1 MPFDWHCDGTEDCTD
16 SSDEEGCF
24 GRWNNLCLLNF
35 LDSFK
40 RTHLIY
46 IHKYISIKWIIGSTY
61 VVLEKN
67 NVCSK
72 NTTLQKK
79 IECMEAATIWT
90 DKDYGG
96 EVLDDSDGTFP
107 KGCYGNGQHVYFNTH
122 PVGNRES
129 QSAPICKNGKFLL
142 LQIKVYL

>member
-16 SSDEEGCF
+16 SSDEEGCS

-35 LDSFK
+35 LDN
-40 RTHLIY
+40 LIY

>member
-1 MPFDWHCDGTEDCTD
+1 M
-16 SSDEEGCF
+16 
-24 GRWNNLCLLNF
+24 
-35 LDSFK
+35 
-40 RTHLIY
+40 IY